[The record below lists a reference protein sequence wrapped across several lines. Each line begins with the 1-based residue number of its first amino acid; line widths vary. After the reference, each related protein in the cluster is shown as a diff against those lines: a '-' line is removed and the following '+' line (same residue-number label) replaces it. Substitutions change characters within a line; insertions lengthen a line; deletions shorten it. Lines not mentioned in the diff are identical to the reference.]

1 MIRTCLVAAV
11 AVLAAGCTMTPTV
24 TKVST
29 TMTPR
34 EIREA
39 GLVCKQ
45 IVPIDSNVPR
55 TICASQA
62 AWDSYNE
69 RARVATDDL
78 LAKGRELGNAFGR
91 P

>member
-1 MIRTCLVAAV
+1 MAT
-11 AVLAAGCTMTPTV
+11 VLAAGCTMTPTV

-34 EIREA
+34 EINEA

-62 AWDSYNE
+62 AWNSYND
-69 RARVATDDL
+69 RARLATDDL
-78 LAKGRELGNAFGR
+78 LARGRELGTGFR
-91 P
+91 QP